1 MHIFSI
7 LFIFLSL
14 QKSSTLSIED
24 IRNQEG
30 PEYWHQINL
39 DQLFKSRKLTP
50 NENVAKNIII
60 FIGDGMGIP
69 TITAARWLKQKEK
82 SVKNLIFDQFPY
94 SALTKTY
101 CVDNQT
107 PDSACTASAI
117 YSGIKTNY
125 GTLGY
130 DSSAIRKNISSV
142 QPSNQVE
149 TILTWAQKS
158 GKATGFVTTAR
169 VTHATPAALYAHV
182 VERDYECDSVIP
194 AEDTISVDIASQLVY
209 HSPGQDINVVLGGGL
224 QAFLPSKSE
233 NKSYISVESWN
244 CPRNDDKNLV
254 QDWLKSK
261 PSKAEFVHDLNGL
274 EGVSEDTE
282 YLLGLFDQDHIP
294 YIDARK
300 ANHPDLPR
308 MTSKALEVLRKQ
320 PNGFFLMV
328 EGARIDMGHHENWA
342 ARALKE
348 TLEFDVTIEA
358 TLESIDLE
366 DTLVIVTA
374 DHSHTL
380 SMTGYS
386 YRNSDI
392 LGFSRD
398 GADDDKPTTILS
410 YANGPSF
417 EKYYQVENGRAVR
430 FNMSE
435 LDPETL
441 NKPDFAYPSAAPK
454 GDESHGGEDI
464 ATFAIGPMAHLFQAT
479 HEQTY
484 IAYVMAY
491 AACIG
496 PFEHTCHGNHEDHQ
510 DNLVFVRGIQTKS
523 SIWFIMLLVILLIV
537 FYCTTTGKSNKQNDY
552 NQV

>member
-1 MHIFSI
+1 M
-7 LFIFLSL
+7 
-14 QKSSTLSIED
+14 
-24 IRNQEG
+24 
-30 PEYWHQINL
+30 
-39 DQLFKSRKLTP
+39 FK
-50 NENVAKNIII
+50 
-60 FIGDGMGIP
+60 
-69 TITAARWLKQKEK
+69 TIANFYFQ
-82 SVKNLIFDQFPY
+82 
-94 SALTKTY
+94 TY

-149 TILTWAQKS
+149 TILSWAQKA

-194 AEDTISVDIASQLVY
+194 EGDTTSVDIASQLVY
-209 HSPGQDINVVLGGGL
+209 HSPGQDLKVMLGGGR
-224 QAFLPSKSE
+224 QAFIPSLKPSE
-233 NKSYISVESWN
+233 NRSYISVESWN
-244 CPRNDDKNLV
+244 CPRKDGKNLV
-254 QDWLKSK
+254 EDWLKTK
-261 PSKAEFVHDLNGL
+261 EPSKAQYVQDMDGL
-274 EGVSEDTE
+274 QNVPEDTE
-282 YLLGLFDQDHIP
+282 FLLGLFDQDHIP
-294 YIDARK
+294 YIDQRLSH
-300 ANHPDLPR
+300 HPDLKT
-308 MTSKALEVLRKQ
+308 MTFKAIEVLRKQ
-320 PNGFFLMV
+320 SQGFFLMV

-348 TLEFDVTIEA
+348 TLELDETVEA
-358 TLESIDLE
+358 TLENIDLSE
-366 DTLVIVTA
+366 TLVIVTA
-374 DHSHTL
+374 DHSHTM

-386 YRNSDI
+386 YRNSNI

-417 EKYYQVENGRAVR
+417 DKTYVVENDQAVR

-435 LDPETL
+435 LSPEEL
-441 NKPDFAYPSAAPK
+441 IQPDFAYPSAAPK

-464 ATFAIGPMAHLFQAT
+464 ATFAIGPMSHLFT
-479 HEQTY
+479 SVHEQTY

-496 PFEHTCHGNHEDHQ
+496 PFEQNCHKSRDEVDDHE
-510 DNLVFVRGIQTKS
+510 DNLVFVKGIRTKP
-523 SIWFIMLLVILLIV
+523 SIWFIMLLIILLIV
-537 FYCTTTGKSNKQNDY
+537 FYCTTTGNDRSKKQNDY
-552 NQV
+552 DQV